1 MKTKLVC
8 FFIRVAVLVAV
19 LGIAGTVAGRVT
31 AQQKAISDNADAIFR
46 SPLSHVAG
54 NPNGDVSVVEF
65 FDYNCGYCRM
75 ALPDV
80 VKLVN
85 DDGKVRLVLKELPIF
100 GDDSVTT
107 AKLALASNKQG
118 KYFEMHQKLLSEPGR
133 AGKEKALWIAK
144 ELGLDL
150 DQLQKDA
157 EDPDIDKA
165 LVETKDLAHKLA
177 GSPLSTPLFVIG
189 DQVLYGVSDDFSDE
203 LKADVAVV
211 RQKGCAAAC

>member
-1 MKTKLVC
+1 MKTKL
-8 FFIRVAVLVAV
+8 FWFLIRVAVLVAV
-19 LGIAGTVAGRVT
+19 LGIVGTVAGRVT

-54 NPNGDVSVVEF
+54 NPHGDVSVVEF
-65 FDYNCGYCRM
+65 FDYNCGYCRQ
-75 ALPDV
+75 ALPYV

-85 DDGKVRLVLKELPIF
+85 DDGKVRLVLKEMPIF
-100 GDDSVTT
+100 GDDSV
-107 AKLALASNKQG
+107 AAARLALASNKQG

-144 ELGLDL
+144 KLGLDL

-157 EDPDIDKA
+157 EDPDIQKA
-165 LVETKDLAHKLA
+165 LAEAKDLAHKLE
-177 GSPLSTPLFVIG
+177 GSPLSTPLFLIG
-189 DQVLYGVSDDFSDE
+189 DQVMYGVDEDFFDQ
-203 LKADVAVV
+203 LKADVAEV

>member
-1 MKTKLVC
+1 
-8 FFIRVAVLVAV
+8 
-19 LGIAGTVAGRVT
+19 
-31 AQQKAISDNADAIFR
+31 
-46 SPLSHVAG
+46 
-54 NPNGDVSVVEF
+54 
-65 FDYNCGYCRM
+65 M

-144 ELGLDL
+144 KLGLDL

-203 LKADVAVV
+203 LKADVAEV